1 MRQVK
6 LKDITTKIGSGATP
20 SGGKQSYKTTGI
32 ALIRSLN
39 VFDLNFSYD
48 ELAYINDEQAKKLNN
63 VTIEPDD
70 ILLNITGASVARCYL
85 KICYQ
90 QGLINMYPLSE

>member
-39 VFDLNFSYD
+39 VFDLNF
-48 ELAYINDEQAKKLNN
+48 
-63 VTIEPDD
+63 
-70 ILLNITGASVARCYL
+70 
-85 KICYQ
+85 
-90 QGLINMYPLSE
+90 